1 MSFPRFHHVALILLV
16 ATALA
21 AVPASAQWSSSSS
34 TNTPVIVRSG
44 GQFQPKISPR
54 ADGGFY
60 VSWFDNNP
68 NGNPAYGYD
77 VYVQRLDAGGVGQF
91 SGGALIADLGLSS
104 TQDYGLDQD
113 SSGNG
118 LVAFLDDRNSHAN
131 PQVTAAKIT
140 ASGTQPW
147 GTLGVRLT
155 SDASFHANPKIAGTS
170 DGNAVV
176 AWVSDSKIVL
186 QKLSPSGLPL
196 WGNGITLSE
205 SGANYSV
212 SDLHSAGN
220 GSVILSYVR
229 DTGFFSNRHLLAQ
242 KISGAGALM
251 WGTSGVNVFDGGS
264 LQFGN
269 FPRFVADGAGG
280 AVFGWYSSSP
290 GLQSFAQHLD
300 TNGSELFPHNGS
312 LGSTNGAD
320 IQVEPSVSYRA
331 ATGEVFLFWT
341 EEDQFQTVIGVSG
354 QKFNSTGTRQW
365 GDSGVTVVPKTST
378 AQIFVNNVQSQDGAL
393 VSWISEPSFGQ
404 DTISATRYDNSGNV
418 ACKQFYESSFI
429 TSKSRPVAAVNA
441 TTGMALTAWED
452 SRNPQTDI
460 YAQNVNADC
469 TLGYV
474 PLKCSDVTPPVLT
487 CSNHKLKVTDTL
499 TGLTHDGDRLTF
511 SINGASYAAP
521 ITGRQATVSVT
532 GIGSNTVQLTNPS
545 GCYAPKTVQCQ

>member
-1 MSFPRFHHVALILLV
+1 MAALLALIV
-16 ATALA
+16 SSIP
-21 AVPASAQWSSSSS
+21 VQAQWTSSANS
-34 TNTPVIVRSG
+34 NTPIIIRSG
-44 GQFQPKISPR
+44 GQFQSKISPR

-91 SGGALIADLGLSS
+91 AGGALIADLGLSS

-131 PQVTAAKIT
+131 AQVTAAKIT

-147 GTLGVRLT
+147 GTLGIRMTNDSL
-155 SDASFHANPKIAGTS
+155 FHGNPKIVGTS

-176 AWVSDSKIVL
+176 AWISNSSVVL
-186 QKLSPSGLPL
+186 QKLDPNGLPL
-196 WGNGITLSE
+196 WGNGVTLSE
-205 SGANYSV
+205 AGANYSV
-212 SDLHSAGN
+212 ADLHASGN
-220 GSVILSYVR
+220 GSVIISYVR
-229 DTGFFSNRHLLAQ
+229 DTGFFSNRHLLAN
-242 KISGAGALM
+242 KISASAQLM
-251 WGTSGVNVFDGGS
+251 WGTQGVAVFDGGS

-269 FPRFVADGAGG
+269 FPKFVSDGAGG
-280 AVFGWYSSSP
+280 AVLGWYSSSP

-300 TNGSELFPHNGS
+300 TNGAELYPHNGA

-331 ATGEVFLFWT
+331 ATSEVFLFWT

-354 QKFNSTGTRQW
+354 QKFDAIGTRQW
-365 GDSGVTVVPKTST
+365 GNNGVTVVPKTST
-378 AQIFVNNVQSQDGAL
+378 SQIFVNNVQSQDGAL

-404 DTISATRYDNSGNV
+404 DTISATRYDNAGGV
-418 ACKQFYESSFI
+418 ACKQFYESSFV
-429 TSKSRPVAAVNA
+429 TSKSRPGAAINVA
-441 TTGMALTAWED
+441 TGMTLTTWED

-460 YAQNVNADC
+460 YAQNINADC
-469 TLGYV
+469 SLGYV
-474 PLKCSDVTPPVLT
+474 PLKCSDVTPPT
-487 CSNHKLKVTDTL
+487 FSCTNHKLKATDTL
-499 TGLTHDGDRLTF
+499 TGLAHDGDKLTF
-511 SINGASYAAP
+511 SINGASYTAP
-521 ITGRQATVSVT
+521 VTGRTATVSVT

-545 GCYAPKTVQCQ
+545 GCYAPKAVQCQ